1 MDKPE
6 IDLVRYGVLWQK
18 VQDYERRF
26 DDMSAKIDKME
37 SSIETLVAMANQGKG
52 GFWMGMV
59 IVSAVGSLIGY
70 FTHLLGKP

>member
-6 IDLVRYGVLWQK
+6 IDPVRYGVLWQK

-37 SSIETLVAMANQGKG
+37 ASIETLVAMANQGKG

-70 FTHLLGKP
+70 FANLIGKS